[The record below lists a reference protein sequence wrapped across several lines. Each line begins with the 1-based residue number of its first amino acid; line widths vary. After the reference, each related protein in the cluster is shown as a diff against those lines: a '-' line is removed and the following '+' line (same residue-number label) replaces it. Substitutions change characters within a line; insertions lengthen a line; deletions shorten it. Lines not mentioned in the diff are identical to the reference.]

1 MTNKQ
6 TIALVT
12 GAGRQMGIG
21 FEVCAQLARAGM
33 KVILTDINEETAKL
47 RAQELIAQG
56 FDVVPHQLDVT
67 NQSSIDQIKSYVSKQ
82 FGHLNVLVNNA
93 ALFGNMSEQSA
104 TADLDV
110 AHQVLEV
117 KLFGSWRLTQ
127 ALLPLLRTAKHPRIV
142 NVSSGAGSHV
152 DPQFG
157 LTTAAMGTSYPVTN
171 AALNALTAKFASEEK
186 PNGILI
192 NAACPGFTAT
202 QDGMSAAG
210 ARPVQDGAAS
220 VVWAAQLPDDGP
232 TGRFFRDGKEIGW

>member
-1 MTNKQ
+1 VKTEQ

-33 KVILTDINEETAKL
+33 KVILTDVNEETAKL
-47 RAQELIAQG
+47 RAQELIAHG

-67 NQSSIDQIKSYVSKQ
+67 DQNSVDQVKSYVTKE

-93 ALFGNMSEQSA
+93 ALFGNMGEQSA
-104 TADLDV
+104 TADLIV

-117 KLFGSWRLTQ
+117 KLFGSWRLIQ
-127 ALLPLLRTAKHPRIV
+127 ALLPLLRKADHPRIV
-142 NVSSGAGSHV
+142 NVSSGTGSHA

-157 LTTAAMGTSYPVTN
+157 LTTSAMGTSYPITN
-171 AALNALTAKFASEEK
+171 AALNALTAKFATEEK
-186 PNGILI
+186 TNHVLI
-192 NAACPGFTAT
+192 NAVCPGFTAT
-202 QDGMSAAG
+202 LEGMKENG
-210 ARPVQDGAAS
+210 ARPVAEGAAS

-232 TGRFFRDGKEIGW
+232 TGGFFRDGRSVGW